1 MVHVLQITEAAEAVI
16 RQVRTENDVPDTA
29 ALRIAPVEVPDGAGI
44 GFTFTDAP
52 IAGDRDI
59 SRGPEFTV
67 YLASELVEPLDKAV
81 LEAAPPDQGGLE
93 LRAQGQLHDHDH
105 DSEGHEGHTHD

>member
-1 MVHVLQITEAAEAVI
+1 MLQITEAAEAVI
-16 RQVRTENDVPDTA
+16 RQVRTENEVPDTA
-29 ALRIAPVEVPDGAGI
+29 VLRITPVEVPGGAGI

-52 IAGDRDI
+52 TEGDRDI

-67 YLASELVEPLDKAV
+67 FLASELVQPLDNAV
-81 LEAAPPDQGGLE
+81 LEAAPPEQGGLE

-105 DSEGHEGHTHD
+105 DGHEGHTHD

>member
-1 MVHVLQITEAAEAVI
+1 VVLVLQITEAAEAVI
-16 RQVRTENDVPDTA
+16 RQVRTENEVPDTA
-29 ALRIAPVEVPDGAGI
+29 ALRIAPVEVPGGAGI

-52 IAGDRDI
+52 IEGDRDI

-81 LEAAPPDQGGLE
+81 LEAGPPDQGGLE
-93 LRAQGQLHDHDH
+93 LRPQGQIHDDHDH
-105 DSEGHEGHTHD
+105 EGHEGHPHD